1 MRHLQIVF
9 RLLCVTLAVIVMG
22 ACSGEDCPIN
32 NTVLGKMA
40 FYNAY
45 GDAVAINGELTVS
58 VVRQQGDTVVL
69 NRKNNASEVLF
80 PLSYAYEKDTLI
92 FCYVINGNW
101 VLYDSIYVSHENIP
115 TLVSVDCGTAMFHTI
130 TSVSSTHNVIDTLV
144 LTSSKVNYD
153 EHENI
158 QVIYRTAD

>member
-80 PLSYAYEKDTLI
+80 PLSYVHATDTFILD
-92 FCYVINGNW
+92 
-101 VLYDSIYVSHENIP
+101 YDGFTRDSVFVSHTNTP
-115 TLVSVDCGTAMFHTI
+115 TLVSVDCGMAMFHTI
-130 TSVSSTHNVIDTLV
+130 TSVGSTHYNIDSIV
-144 LTSSKVNYD
+144 LKSSDVDYD
-153 EHENI
+153 ERENI
-158 QVIYRTAD
+158 QIIYPTVD